1 MFVGMTLLAGLF
13 TGCLAAPGSEAPE
26 DVSQPTR
33 SAAATRQAEM
43 NLLQVAAFELE
54 RKLDENFSAHY
65 VGVQVLSEPELKVL
79 VYLTGADKADLEAF
93 VEDERLFELIEV
105 REEAVSRQSLRA
117 TREAFKAEMD
127 EAGVTYTTGIKME
140 PARLQV
146 YVFDIP
152 EAQGRLKTAGVSIPE
167 HVEFIEM
174 DTLPEGG

>member
-1 MFVGMTLLAGLF
+1 
-13 TGCLAAPGSEAPE
+13 
-26 DVSQPTR
+26 
-33 SAAATRQAEM
+33 M
-43 NLLQVAAFELE
+43 NLLQVATFELE
-54 RKLDENFSAHY
+54 RKLDENFSDHY

-105 REEAVSRQSLRA
+105 REEAVSRQTLRA
-117 TREAFKAEMD
+117 IREAFKAEMD